1 MKCEDAEKLMI
12 RYLDN
17 ELEEEI
23 REDMER
29 HLSSCERCLD
39 EVRETKELFRLM
51 SEEGDIK
58 PDESLRIN
66 FYHLLHSEIRRKYP
80 VKEINTGLMHK
91 MQATRHWYNIAAGI
105 AILVTGTLIGRYIR
119 PGISSEGK
127 NEISQLR
134 SEVSELKKVTM
145 LTMLRQESS
154 CDRIEAVRYSED
166 IDAGDQNVIEA
177 MVNTLNTDR
186 NVNVRMAAAYALAK
200 YSDQRQVCDSLVKS
214 LTLQTDPLIQ
224 VTLINILAEKRAKNA
239 FVPIQRIIE
248 NKNTMKEVRSVA
260 ENSLRMLI

>member
-17 ELEEEI
+17 ELEEEL
-23 REDMER
+23 REDMDR

-39 EVRETKELFRLM
+39 EIRKTKELFRLL

-66 FYHLLHSEIRRKYP
+66 FYHMLHSEIHRNSP
-80 VKEINTGLMHK
+80 VKEINTGRIHK
-91 MQATRHWYNIAAGI
+91 NQTTRLWFNIAAGI

-119 PGISSEGK
+119 PGISSGGK
-127 NEISQLR
+127 DEISQLR
-134 SEVSELKKVTM
+134 SEVSDLKKVTM

-154 CDRIEAVRYSED
+154 SDRIEAVRYSED

-224 VTLINILAEKRAKNA
+224 VTLINILAEKRVKNA
-239 FVPIQRIIE
+239 FVPIQSIIE
-248 NKNTMKEVRSVA
+248 NKKTLKEVRSVA